1 MYVQPSYYEGKSI
14 AIDEAKC
21 FAKPIVATKF
31 TTVLDQLTDE
41 KTALLAEIDA
51 QSVAEKI
58 EKLLKDET
66 LRKTLSENLK
76 KEKIGNEEEINKF
89 YEMTEN

>member
-1 MYVQPSYYEGKSI
+1 M
-14 AIDEAKC
+14 
-21 FAKPIVATKF
+21 
-31 TTVLDQLTDE
+31 LDQLTDE
-41 KTALLAEIDA
+41 KTALLAEIYA

-58 EKLLKDET
+58 EKLLEDET

-76 KEKIGNEEEINKF
+76 KEKIGKEEEINKF

>member
-1 MYVQPSYYEGKSI
+1 M
-14 AIDEAKC
+14 
-21 FAKPIVATKF
+21 F
-31 TTVLDQLTDE
+31 DQLTDE

-51 QSVAEKI
+51 QSIAEKI

-66 LRKTLSENLK
+66 LREILSENLK
-76 KEKIGNEEEINKF
+76 KEKIGKEEEINKF